1 MTRSQYKRL
10 EFQDIIIFTPLKHN
24 DNRGVF
30 FENLNFVNF
39 KNDLGISFQCVQ
51 ENVSISKK
59 NVLRGLHF
67 QKGNHAQTKII
78 HVEKGSIFDVV
89 VDIRTE
95 SNTYGKWISYILD
108 DNKNENIIIPHGF
121 AHGFLALEDNTK
133 VSYKVDKSYNKKS
146 ECSIIWNDP
155 DLMIDWS
162 VNNPILSKKD
172 SEALSLE
179 KNFNLRNF
187 SIRDS

>member
-1 MTRSQYKRL
+1 M
-10 EFQDIIIFTPLKHN
+10 
-24 DNRGVF
+24 
-30 FENLNFVNF
+30 
-39 KNDLGISFQCVQ
+39 
-51 ENVSISKK
+51 
-59 NVLRGLHF
+59 
-67 QKGNHAQTKII
+67 
-78 HVEKGSIFDVV
+78 
-89 VDIRTE
+89 
-95 SNTYGKWISYILD
+95 
-108 DNKNENIIIPHGF
+108 IPRGF

-162 VNNPILSKKD
+162 LNNPILSKKD

-187 SIRDS
+187 Q